1 MMSKKPPII
10 GRIIYS
16 EIKEIDHSIIT
27 NTDDMSI
34 DEQIEYIKGLF
45 EFEEDKTVMNQMI
58 GELLNQNKDE
68 SLQN

>member
-1 MMSKKPPII
+1 MSKEPPII

-16 EIKEIDHSIIT
+16 EIKEIDHSLIT

-45 EFEEDKTVMNQMI
+45 EFEEDKTVMNEMI
-58 GELLNQNKDE
+58 KELLNKKQR
-68 SLQN
+68 

>member
-1 MMSKKPPII
+1 MSKEPPII

-16 EIKEIDHSIIT
+16 EIKENDHSIIT

-45 EFEEDKTVMNQMI
+45 EFEEDKTVMNEMI
-58 GELLNQNKDE
+58 KELLNKKQR
-68 SLQN
+68 